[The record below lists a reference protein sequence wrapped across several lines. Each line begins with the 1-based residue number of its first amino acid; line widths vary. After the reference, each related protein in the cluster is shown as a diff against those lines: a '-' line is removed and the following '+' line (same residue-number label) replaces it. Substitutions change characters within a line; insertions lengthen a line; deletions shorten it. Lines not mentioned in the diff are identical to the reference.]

1 VGERNRIIYVLLP
14 LTQKEIINEIKEI
27 HRFLEELEKRIV
39 KDTGGPAASITHGFL
54 PLTDQ
59 QNGVYLGLPSV
70 IMFFLSFGFAFRIK
84 ARLTTALLITGGTL
98 LAVSKIVEPIMGS
111 NLYLILALPYLYY
124 SLIVIGFVLLGIG
137 IFRMVRK
144 Q

>member
-1 VGERNRIIYVLLP
+1 
-14 LTQKEIINEIKEI
+14 
-27 HRFLEELEKRIV
+27 
-39 KDTGGPAASITHGFL
+39 
-54 PLTDQ
+54 
-59 QNGVYLGLPSV
+59 
-70 IMFFLSFGFAFRIK
+70 MFFLSFGFAFRIK

-111 NLYLILALPYLYY
+111 NLYLVLALPYLYY